1 MKYISI
7 LFVLVLAGCQT
18 NLTGPAGPSTS
29 LVPNASSIGSSIIS
43 DSLGQAPEG
52 IVPIDGI
59 NHVSLHADR
68 SLRLEPT
75 CTQVLKLAYSSN
87 INYSEVIM
95 GLKNRALLMG
105 GNAIAL
111 VGWAENRTAS
121 GMVGKIYICKKKP
134 YHVHAPG
141 SH

>member
-7 LFVLVLAGCQT
+7 IALLVLAGCQT
-18 NLTGPAGPSTS
+18 NSLQGTS
-29 LVPNASSIGSSIIS
+29 LMPDAASVNSSIIS
-43 DSLGQAPEG
+43 DSVGQAPEG

-59 NHVSLHADR
+59 RNVSLHADR
-68 SLRLEPT
+68 SLRLEST

-111 VGWAENRTAS
+111 VGWAENSTAS

-134 YHVHAPG
+134 YHVHSDG

>member
-1 MKYISI
+1 MKYLSI
-7 LFVLVLAGCQT
+7 VFLLVLAGCQT
-18 NLTGPAGPSTS
+18 NNLTNTG
-29 LVPNASSIGSSIIS
+29 LVPNAASVQTTIIS
-43 DSLGQAPEG
+43 DSVGAAPEG
-52 IVPIDGI
+52 IVPIEGI
-59 NHVSLHADR
+59 AKVSLHADR
-68 SLRLEPT
+68 SLRLEST

-111 VGWAENRTAS
+111 VGWAENSSAS

>member
-1 MKYISI
+1 MKYLSI
-7 LFVLVLAGCQT
+7 FFLLVLAGCQT
-18 NLTGPAGPSTS
+18 NGLNSAGSA
-29 LVPNASSIGSSIIS
+29 LIPNAASLSGTIIS
-43 DSLGQAPEG
+43 DSVGQAPEG
-52 IVPIDGI
+52 IVPIEGI
-59 NHVSLHADR
+59 SNVSLHADR
-68 SLRLEPT
+68 SLRLEST

-111 VGWAENRTAS
+111 VGWAENSSAS
-121 GMVGKIYICKKKP
+121 GMIGKIYICKKKP
-134 YHVHAPG
+134 FHVHASG

>member
-1 MKYISI
+1 MKYLSI
-7 LFVLVLAGCQT
+7 FFLLVLAGCQT
-18 NLTGPAGPSTS
+18 NSLNNAGSALIPNSTS
-29 LVPNASSIGSSIIS
+29 LSGTVIS
-43 DSLGQAPEG
+43 DSVGQAPEG
-52 IVPIDGI
+52 IVPIEGI
-59 NHVSLHADR
+59 TNVSLHADR
-68 SLRLEPT
+68 SLRLEST

-111 VGWAENRTAS
+111 VGWAENSSAS
-121 GMVGKIYICKKKP
+121 GMIGKIYICKKKP
-134 YHVHAPG
+134 FHVHAAG

>member
-1 MKYISI
+1 MKYLSI
-7 LFVLVLAGCQT
+7 VLLLVLAGCQT
-18 NLTGPAGPSTS
+18 NSLTNTG
-29 LVPNASSIGSSIIS
+29 LVPNAASVQSTIIS
-43 DSLGQAPEG
+43 DSVGAAPEG
-52 IVPIDGI
+52 IVPIEGI
-59 NHVSLHADR
+59 AKVSLHADR
-68 SLRLEPT
+68 SLRLEST

-111 VGWAENRTAS
+111 VGWAENSSAS

>member
-7 LFVLVLAGCQT
+7 IALLVLAGCQT
-18 NLTGPAGPSTS
+18 NSLQGTS
-29 LVPNASSIGSSIIS
+29 LMPDAASVSSSIIS
-43 DSLGQAPEG
+43 DSVGQAPEG

-59 NHVSLHADR
+59 SNVSLHADR
-68 SLRLEPT
+68 SLRLEST

-111 VGWAENRTAS
+111 VGWAENSTAS

-134 YHVHAPG
+134 YHVHSDG

>member
-7 LFVLVLAGCQT
+7 IALLVLAGCQT
-18 NLTGPAGPSTS
+18 NSLQGTS
-29 LVPNASSIGSSIIS
+29 LMPDAASVSSSIIS
-43 DSLGQAPEG
+43 DSVGQAPEG

-59 NHVSLHADR
+59 SNVSLHADR
-68 SLRLEPT
+68 SLRLEST

-105 GNAIAL
+105 GNAIAI
-111 VGWAENRTAS
+111 VGWAENSSAS

-134 YHVHAPG
+134 YHVHADG

>member
-1 MKYISI
+1 MKYLSI
-7 LFVLVLAGCQT
+7 VLLLVLAGCQT
-18 NLTGPAGPSTS
+18 NSLTNTG
-29 LVPNASSIGSSIIS
+29 LVPNAASVQSTIIS
-43 DSLGQAPEG
+43 DSVGAAPEG
-52 IVPIDGI
+52 IVPIEGI
-59 NHVSLHADR
+59 AHVSLHADR
-68 SLRLEPT
+68 SLRLEST

-95 GLKNRALLMG
+95 GLKNRALIMG

-111 VGWAENRTAS
+111 VGWAENSAAS

>member
-1 MKYISI
+1 MKYLSVVF
-7 LFVLVLAGCQT
+7 LLVLAGCQT
-18 NLTGPAGPSTS
+18 NTLNSSGSG
-29 LVPNASSIGSSIIS
+29 LVPNAASVTSTIIS
-43 DSLGQAPEG
+43 DSVGAAPEG

-59 NHVSLHADR
+59 SNVSLHADR
-68 SLRLEPT
+68 ALRLEST

-105 GNAIAL
+105 GNAIAI
-111 VGWAENRTAS
+111 VGWAENSSAS
-121 GMVGKIYICKKKP
+121 GMVGKIYMCKKKP
-134 YHVHAPG
+134 YHVHTPG

>member
-1 MKYISI
+1 MKYLSI
-7 LFVLVLAGCQT
+7 FFLLVLAGCQT
-18 NLTGPAGPSTS
+18 NSLNGASTGIM
-29 LVPNASSIGSSIIS
+29 PNAASLSGTIIS

-52 IVPIDGI
+52 IVPIEGI
-59 NHVSLHADR
+59 SHVSLHADR
-68 SLRLEPT
+68 SLRLEST

-111 VGWAENRTAS
+111 VGWAENSTAS
-121 GMVGKIYICKKKP
+121 GMIGKIYICKKKP
-134 YHVHAPG
+134 FHVHASG

>member
-7 LFVLVLAGCQT
+7 IALLVLAGCQT
-18 NLTGPAGPSTS
+18 NSLNGTS
-29 LVPNASSIGSSIIS
+29 LMPDAASVSSSIIS
-43 DSLGQAPEG
+43 DSVGQAPEG
-52 IVPIDGI
+52 IVPIEGLSNI
-59 NHVSLHADR
+59 SLHADR
-68 SLRLEPT
+68 SLRLEST

-105 GNAIAL
+105 GNAIAI
-111 VGWAENRTAS
+111 VGWAENSSAS
-121 GMVGKIYICKKKP
+121 GMVGKIYMCKKKP
-134 YHVHAPG
+134 FHVHASG

>member
-7 LFVLVLAGCQT
+7 FFLLILAGCQAT
-18 NLTGPAGPSTS
+18 NLSGGPSTA
-29 LVPNASSIGSSIIS
+29 LIPNASTIGTSIVS
-43 DSLGQAPEG
+43 DSVGQAPEG

-59 NHVSLHADR
+59 AHVSLHADR
-68 SLRLEPT
+68 SLRLEST

-105 GNAIAL
+105 GNAIAI
-111 VGWAENRTAS
+111 VGWAENKSAS
-121 GMVGKIYICKKKP
+121 GMVGKIYMCKKKP
-134 YHVHAPG
+134 FHVHAPG

>member
-1 MKYISI
+1 MKYLSI
-7 LFVLVLAGCQT
+7 LILLMVAGCQT
-18 NLTGPAGPSTS
+18 NSLSSAGSA
-29 LVPNASSIGSSIIS
+29 LIPNASSMDGTIIS
-43 DSLGQAPEG
+43 DSVGQAPEG
-52 IVPIDGI
+52 IVPIEGI
-59 NHVSLHADR
+59 SNVSLHADR
-68 SLRLEPT
+68 SLRLEST

-111 VGWAENRTAS
+111 VGWAENRSAS
-121 GMVGKIYICKKKP
+121 GMIGKIYICKKKP
-134 YHVHAPG
+134 FHVHAAG